1 MWRLPVRRA
10 NRMLPHRS
18 VYAGSVT
25 PSDPHRPATR
35 ERHGRGRRGPDVVP
49 IPGYQVGSEDGLDAQ
64 LRLAR
69 SVPALR
75 TRRQRFDE
83 IAVGVMANI
92 ESRWKQQLSF
102 VELAV
107 EDVPVLPPGWHST
120 RVPLASLV
128 AGTATTPP
136 RIVLFRRP
144 IEARARSRSELEAVL
159 LTCLVEQVAGFL
171 GMPPTEIHPSYRD
184 DD

>member
-1 MWRLPVRRA
+1 M
-10 NRMLPHRS
+10 
-18 VYAGSVT
+18 
-25 PSDPHRPATR
+25 
-35 ERHGRGRRGPDVVP
+35 VP
-49 IPGYQVGSEDGLDAQ
+49 IPGFQIGSEVGLEAQ
-64 LRLAR
+64 LKAAR

-75 TRRQRFDE
+75 PRRQRFDE
-83 IAVGVMANI
+83 IAIGVMANI

-107 EDVPVLPPGWHST
+107 EEVPVLPLGWPSA

-136 RIVLFRRP
+136 RIVLFRLP
-144 IEARARSRSELEAVL
+144 IEARAQSRSELEAVL

-171 GMPPTEIHPSYRD
+171 GMPPADVHPSYRD
-184 DD
+184 QD